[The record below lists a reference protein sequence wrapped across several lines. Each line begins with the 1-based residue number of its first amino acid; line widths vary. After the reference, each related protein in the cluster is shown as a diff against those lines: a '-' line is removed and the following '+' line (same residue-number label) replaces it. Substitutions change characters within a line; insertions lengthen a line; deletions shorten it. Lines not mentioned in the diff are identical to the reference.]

1 MANTT
6 KYNFYPLVVN
16 CVVKEERVSFAD
28 IMKYVQK
35 AVGEKVD
42 PNAVFSVVSKLVE
55 NNILK
60 INEDTTGTFS
70 LRDWKVEG

>member
-6 KYNFYPLVVN
+6 KYNLNPLVIL

-28 IMKYVQK
+28 IMRYVQK
-35 AVGEKVD
+35 TVDDRVD
-42 PNAVFSVVSKLVE
+42 PQAVFSVVSKLVDC
-55 NNILK
+55 NILK

-70 LRDWKVEG
+70 LRDWKMEG